1 MVQNF
6 IAQIPIY
13 VIQKSIEILKNAV
26 LDKGRAYMTKAEIV
40 EKVSNKTGLSKKET
54 TELVESVFSLL
65 KSTLENGE
73 NVKISGFGK
82 FEVKQKKDRRGRNPQ
97 TGDTITIEARRVLS
111 FKPSSVL
118 RTAVNAETAA

>member
-1 MVQNF
+1 
-6 IAQIPIY
+6 
-13 VIQKSIEILKNAV
+13 
-26 LDKGRAYMTKAEIV
+26 MTKAEIV